1 MCIRDRLNPP
11 GKALRRPQ
19 VGGVFANYL
28 HPVAFN
34 EEKKRNPAVKASD
47 AWGFVPPPLIG
58 EGEKVQTRWLHD
70 FLLEPFAIRPA
81 AVLRMPKFHMT
92 SDEAQAIVHHFAA
105 LDNVDYPY
113 EFDRRLQGDYLSSA
127 NAAYETTKKAAQA
140 EAAKAPP
147 PPAPAPGATAP
158 LPTVPAGDK
167 SRLDDAMTLVTDNGF
182 CVKCH
187 LVGDF
192 RPAGAS
198 AGLAPNLAGV
208 ATRLR
213 PDYLKKWIA
222 NPGRILPYTGMPVNF
237 PKTQSVAQN
246 LFKGTSEQPV
256 SYTHLDVYK
265 RQVQQGRPEPPLRRR
280 EERSGVPLQLDHGSE
295 KLPADDEDAAVLR
308 FAEALGRRRE
318 ARR

>member
-1 MCIRDRLNPP
+1 M
-11 GKALRRPQ
+11 
-19 VGGVFANYL
+19 FANYL

-246 LFKGTSEQPV
+246 LFKGTSEQQI
-256 SYTHLDVYK
+256 D
-265 RQVQQGRPEPPLRRR
+265 
-280 EERSGVPLQLDHGSE
+280 GVVDFLLNYDRVMSE
-295 KLPADDEDAAVLR
+295 KTRVVDLMKTAAVTTP
-308 FAEALGRRRE
+308 AGTPASGAPAPVAPAPAGGIKPATPAPANPAPGNPPP
-318 ARR
+318 ARPTLPGSPAAGEE